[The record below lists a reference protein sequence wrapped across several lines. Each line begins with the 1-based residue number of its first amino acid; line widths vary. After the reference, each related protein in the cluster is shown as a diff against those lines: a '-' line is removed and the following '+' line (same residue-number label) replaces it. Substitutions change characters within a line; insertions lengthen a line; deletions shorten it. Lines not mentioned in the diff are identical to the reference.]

1 MASAALYG
9 AALIAL
15 ASRALRREEPGA
27 ALPVFMVIGLAAL
40 IGGLVVDAL
49 ALSRTDLR
57 PRQTSYGGRRNPR
70 CIPGAVRR
78 QHHRDGPLHA
88 GRWATG
94 RLTCVRRVTFDNT
107 MLLWHYTALQ
117 GVATVALVHGFPRLA
132 GAAA

>member
-1 MASAALYG
+1 VASAALYG

-57 PRQTSYGGRRNPR
+57 PRQTSYG
-70 CIPGAVRR
+70 A
-78 QHHRDGPLHA
+78 A
-88 GRWATG
+88 
-94 RLTCVRRVTFDNT
+94 
-107 MLLWHYTALQ
+107 
-117 GVATVALVHGFPRLA
+117 VATLVAFQALFVASIIVMGLFTLA
-132 GAAA
+132 AGLPDG